1 MDLACEDIL
10 YMLDKLSEFNEK
22 WKMAV
27 NIGYVK
33 LGYIAHAGYELFN
46 CFDSR
51 MRSKQGNRD
60 EQIYRIC
67 KLNRRNCTFYSRKRM
82 LGWG

>member
-1 MDLACEDIL
+1 
-10 YMLDKLSEFNEK
+10 
-22 WKMAV
+22 MAV

-33 LGYIAHAGYELFN
+33 LGYIAYAGYELFN

-60 EQIYRIC
+60 EQIYRIF
-67 KLNRRNCTFYSRKRM
+67 KLDRRNCTFYSRKRM

>member
-1 MDLACEDIL
+1 
-10 YMLDKLSEFNEK
+10 
-22 WKMAV
+22 MAV

-33 LGYIAHAGYELFN
+33 LGYIAYAGYELFN

-67 KLNRRNCTFYSRKRM
+67 KLDRRNCTFYS
-82 LGWG
+82 

>member
-1 MDLACEDIL
+1 
-10 YMLDKLSEFNEK
+10 MLDKLSDFNEK
-22 WKMAV
+22 WKIAV

-33 LGYIAHAGYELFN
+33 LGYIAYAGYELSN
-46 CFDSR
+46 YFDFR
-51 MRSKQGNRD
+51 MRSKHRNRD

-67 KLNRRNCTFYSRKRM
+67 KSDRRNCTLYSRKRI